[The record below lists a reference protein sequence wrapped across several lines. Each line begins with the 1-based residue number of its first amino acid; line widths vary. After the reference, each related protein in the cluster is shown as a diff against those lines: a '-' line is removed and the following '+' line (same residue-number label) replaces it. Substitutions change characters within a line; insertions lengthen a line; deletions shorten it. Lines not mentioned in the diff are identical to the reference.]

1 MARLYEF
8 KEEEEKSCRKKFYA
22 KNNSTRK
29 TKVKRA
35 RAHTEYLMWHATIW
49 QSGCFAVVCLRF
61 SCAISRDFKQQTTN
75 ERMQLV
81 YVRAPAWRVICARRL
96 RDHDIE
102 FVDGVGGMHVANIY
116 MRLSVCVVH
125 WPCWIVKCSDDVAA
139 IIICAVVQ
147 TAVRQFCPTISSFV
161 CFLPSAKFPI
171 NIWIIVVEENLAVMR
186 FPLLRSHTDW
196 QHNWH
201 FCAINCKYVRANFL
215 PASLSG
221 SVALRLARCRGAAIQ
236 NYRCWWIFFSFMVI
250 ACTQFGNKLL
260 LNFICWTGARW
271 AAVGVTQL
279 VRMRFCD
286 TTFIDGYI
294 AECSHTAW
302 L

>member
-29 TKVKRA
+29 TKVKCA

-116 MRLSVCVVH
+116 MRLSALAMLDCQ
-125 WPCWIVKCSDDVAA
+125 
-139 IIICAVVQ
+139 VQ
-147 TAVRQFCPTISSFV
+147 RRRGCD
-161 CFLPSAKFPI
+161 
-171 NIWIIVVEENLAVMR
+171 NH
-186 FPLLRSHTDW
+186 LRCRS
-196 QHNWH
+196 N
-201 FCAINCKYVRANFL
+201 
-215 PASLSG
+215 
-221 SVALRLARCRGAAIQ
+221 RGAAILPKNFELCMFFAERKISNKYMD
-236 NYRCWWIFFSFMVI
+236 NYS
-250 ACTQFGNKLL
+250 
-260 LNFICWTGARW
+260 
-271 AAVGVTQL
+271 
-279 VRMRFCD
+279 
-286 TTFIDGYI
+286 
-294 AECSHTAW
+294 
-302 L
+302 

>member
-49 QSGCFAVVCLRF
+49 QSGCFAVGCMFALQLRNF
-61 SCAISRDFKQQTTN
+61 ARLQTAN
-75 ERMQLV
+75 NKWANAASL
-81 YVRAPAWRVICARRL
+81 CARACVACDLCAALARSWHWIRRRCWRYACGKYIIYAPKCMCSALAMLDCQVQRRRGCDNHL
-96 RDHDIE
+96 RCRSNR
-102 FVDGVGGMHVANIY
+102 G
-116 MRLSVCVVH
+116 
-125 WPCWIVKCSDDVAA
+125 AA
-139 IIICAVVQ
+139 I
-147 TAVRQFCPTISSFV
+147 
-161 CFLPSAKFPI
+161 LPNNFELCMSSAKFPI

-221 SVALRLARCRGAAIQ
+221 SVALRLARWRGAAIQ

-260 LNFICWTGARW
+260 LNFIC
-271 AAVGVTQL
+271 
-279 VRMRFCD
+279 
-286 TTFIDGYI
+286 
-294 AECSHTAW
+294 
-302 L
+302 